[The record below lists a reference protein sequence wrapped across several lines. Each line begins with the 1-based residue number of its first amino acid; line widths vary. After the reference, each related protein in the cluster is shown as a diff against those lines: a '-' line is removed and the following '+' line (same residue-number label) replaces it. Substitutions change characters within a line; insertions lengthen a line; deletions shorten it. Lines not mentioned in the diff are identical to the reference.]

1 MALETG
7 RDLVLLLIERGAAGA
22 TLREVAELDPRR
34 LQHVYDSSDFD
45 SDRDQ
50 SDRVWDLGPRGIDR
64 EILES
69 AARMVD
75 ALPGGGAVLEYDKP
89 EGATLYD
96 EGSRIR
102 LIGWSGLPARYRLL
116 PTLEE
121 LSIPDPVERAA
132 AFLLAGGRS
141 GRSGDDAAYWSNE
154 TAGIYTL
161 DAQARCWAALGERGW
176 DIRNYRHGLA
186 SNIHTQVAATPAH
199 PMRPPA
205 DVPPDVVER
214 DDYHWPAHSYR
225 FSPSLWEAIRAAE
238 AKPETRRNILGSFTG
253 GSGAMNPLRS
263 YGSPA
268 WYGEP
273 VPDGEATRRRVVAWA
288 ERGGHE
294 DVLAAAVPGSVEL
307 ILADE
312 PVGAV
317 EIAARL
323 GVRRATV
330 DQWGWRG
337 LLPEPDFTVGGRPAW
352 RWGTI
357 EEWARRTG
365 RMSQPSASDA

>member
-7 RDLVLLLIERGAAGA
+7 RDLVSLLIQRGAEGVS
-22 TLREVAELDPRR
+22 LREVAELDPRR
-34 LQHVYDSSDFD
+34 LQHMYDSSDFD

-50 SDRVWDLGPRGIDR
+50 SDRVWDLGPRGIDG

-89 EGATLYD
+89 EGATLYG
-96 EGSRIR
+96 EGSRIQ
-102 LIGWSGLPARYRLL
+102 LIGWSGLPTRNRLL
-116 PTLEE
+116 PTQEE
-121 LSIPDPVERAA
+121 LNITDPVERAT

-161 DAQARCWAALGERGW
+161 DAQARCWAALRERGW
-176 DIRNYRHGLA
+176 DIRTYRRGLTPDFH
-186 SNIHTQVAATPAH
+186 IQVAATPDH

-205 DVPPDVVER
+205 DAPTDVVER
-214 DDYHWPAHSYR
+214 EDYRWPEHSYR
-225 FSPSLWEAIRAAE
+225 FSAALWEAIRTAE

-263 YGSPA
+263 YGSPS

-294 DVLAAAVPGSVEL
+294 DVLAAAALGSVEL

-317 EIAARL
+317 EISARL

-330 DQWGWRG
+330 DQWGQRG
-337 LLPEPDFTVGGRPAW
+337 HLPEPDFTVGGRPAW
-352 RWGTI
+352 RWRTI

-365 RMSQPSASDA
+365 RMSQPAASDA